1 MFKDFI
7 KVNLP
12 KFLELL
18 GVVILSAIISGI
30 VCFFIG
36 SKTGFAFLA
45 NAVVAIIFYYFGGM
59 IRPYIMEI
67 VSKITKNIG
76 KKIDKKKS
84 K

>member
-67 VSKITKNIG
+67 VSKITK
-76 KKIDKKKS
+76 KYR
-84 K
+84 

>member
-1 MFKDFI
+1 MFKDFL

-12 KFLELL
+12 KFLELV
-18 GVVILSAIISGI
+18 GVIILSAVISGI
-30 VCFFIG
+30 VCVFIG

-67 VSKITKNIG
+67 VNKITKNIG
-76 KKIDKKKS
+76 KKNK
-84 K
+84 